1 MTLGRVAWMT
11 TVGIC
16 LVGAVLLFIGGYQ
29 GYGLLS
35 LVVGAAAAINV
46 R

>member
-1 MTLGRVAWMT
+1 MSLGRIAWLT

-16 LVGAVLLFIGGYQ
+16 LVGAVLLFIAGYQ

-35 LVVGAAAAINV
+35 LVVGGAAAINV

>member
-1 MTLGRVAWMT
+1 MTLSRIAWLT

-16 LVGAVLLFIGGYQ
+16 LVGAVLLFVAGYQ
-29 GYGLLS
+29 GYGALS
-35 LVVGAAAAINV
+35 IVVGAAAAINV

>member
-1 MTLGRVAWMT
+1 MTLSRIAWLT

-16 LVGAVLLFIGGYQ
+16 LVGAVFLFIAGYQ
-29 GYGLLS
+29 GYGLLAI
-35 LVVGAAAAINV
+35 VVGGAAGINV

>member
-1 MTLGRVAWMT
+1 MTLSRIAWLT

-16 LVGAVLLFIGGYQ
+16 LVGAVLLFIAGYQ
-29 GYGLLS
+29 GYGLLAI
-35 LVVGAAAAINV
+35 VVGAAAAINV